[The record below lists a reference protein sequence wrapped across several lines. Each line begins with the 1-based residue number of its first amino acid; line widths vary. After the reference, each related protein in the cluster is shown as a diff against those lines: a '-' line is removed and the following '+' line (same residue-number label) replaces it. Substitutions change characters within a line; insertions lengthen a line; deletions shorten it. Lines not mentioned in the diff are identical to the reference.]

1 MSTTTD
7 RLQPRVATR
16 ARDRRVRR
24 MTMRHRWLAAAL
36 LALAAVACGDAPEA
50 ADGSAGQP
58 AAQAPA
64 EDAGPSQADLDY
76 RQITESWGDALHA
89 SCGPALEEALGTRDL
104 VDGVLG
110 GIEDPEGRA
119 EAEIEDASHWM
130 ERGNTTLA
138 GIRPAL
144 EQGTCDADVQVA
156 LEETWQF
163 YVKAGTSAVQ
173 ASQIVGG

>member
-1 MSTTTD
+1 
-7 RLQPRVATR
+7 
-16 ARDRRVRR
+16 
-24 MTMRHRWLAAAL
+24 MTMRHRWIATAL
-36 LALAAVACGDAPEA
+36 LAGGTLACGAAPDATEEA
-50 ADGSAGQP
+50 AGQP
-58 AAQAPA
+58 AAQATA
-64 EDAGPSQADLDY
+64 QDAGPSPADLDY
-76 RQITESWGDALHA
+76 GRITESWGDALHA

-130 ERGNTTLA
+130 ERGNATLA
-138 GIRPAL
+138 EVRPAL
-144 EQGTCDADVQVA
+144 EEGTCDADVQVA

-173 ASQIVGG
+173 ASQIAGG

>member
-1 MSTTTD
+1 
-7 RLQPRVATR
+7 
-16 ARDRRVRR
+16 
-24 MTMRHRWLAAAL
+24 MRYRWLAAAL
-36 LALAAVACGDAPEA
+36 LAAGTLACGDTPDAMEEGA
-50 ADGSAGQP
+50 ARAG
-58 AAQAPA
+58 AQAPA
-64 EDAGPSQADLDY
+64 QDAGPSQADLDY
-76 RQITESWGDALHA
+76 QQITESWGDDLHA
-89 SCGPALEEALGTRDL
+89 SCGPPLEEALGTRDL

-130 ERGNTTLA
+130 ERGNATLA

-144 EQGTCDADVQVA
+144 EQGTCDDAAQVA

>member
-1 MSTTTD
+1 
-7 RLQPRVATR
+7 
-16 ARDRRVRR
+16 
-24 MTMRHRWLAAAL
+24 MRYRWLAAAL
-36 LALAAVACGDAPEA
+36 LAAGTLACGDASDATEEGSSRPASQA
-50 ADGSAGQP
+50 A
-58 AAQAPA
+58 A

-104 VDGVLG
+104 VNGVLG

-130 ERGNTTLA
+130 ERGNATLA
-138 GIRPAL
+138 GVRPAL
-144 EQGTCDADVQVA
+144 EQGTCDDAVQVA